1 MGPVL
6 ILHEDEDDTVS
17 PEESRRMAQHYVS
30 G

>member
-1 MGPVL
+1 MGLVL

-17 PEESRRMAQHYVS
+17 PEESRRIAQHYVS